1 MGFVARGRGLRLAAR
16 RAALDALEMA
26 TWLRWNQAL
35 EGLVHHSGRGS
46 TWPSATRSAWPT
58 PVPPSGGDSYDK
70 DYPQCEHVH
79 DFITVRPAGGV
90 RLAAGEHTR
99 GLIEKG
105 RIGRISR

>member
-1 MGFVARGRGLRLAAR
+1 MGSWPAGGGSDSLRAEL
-16 RAALDALEMA
+16 ALDALEMA